1 MLFKNITVIDE
12 NYQAVAHQNI
22 LVEGNKI
29 VSIGS
34 EMPQGEVGEV
44 YDGTGKIA
52 APGLFNLHCHVP
64 MTLLRG
70 YGEGLPL
77 QNWLFDKMFPFE
89 ALLSEEDIYWG

>member
-34 EMPQGEVGEV
+34 EIPQGEVGEV

-52 APGLFNLHCHVP
+52 APSLFNLHCHVP

-89 ALLSEEDIYWG
+89 ALL